1 MGYKVKSGDTLTKIA
16 KDHNLSLDTLLAM
29 NNMTREQ
36 ANKIQIGQ
44 DINVDAG
51 PSAKEDWR
59 PPQFGANSSFPN
71 LRPKSNPV
79 PTPYKPDYSE
89 QDYLKDNAAS
99 IQEQLIAEKYNV
111 GKWGADGKWGRS
123 SQAALDQA
131 LADGYQ
137 LKNGKLV
144 KPQLIPRNSAI
155 AGNSTDAAVMQA
167 LSSEPRSDVKPDQP
181 SKVSLVQK
189 STPVP
194 KPTPSTEFSDYLFR
208 SGQTNPITNAI
219 NTIRPIISGYFGKKS
234 AWEDGPTN
242 VKKQGLGLALKFKP
256 TNPKDLKRGVDEE
269 TGKPYVQ
276 WQILSDSDDNYL
288 WKQING
294 GFQVH
299 PDKITQ
305 EETAYIKANP
315 KAVQQLL
322 LDQGIDIGSDTPDGK
337 WGKNSQAAWLE
348 AKRRG
353 YALENGKL
361 VDRSRGRVMRAAYH
375 PGEHILGGYTI
386 REYEDGSYQ
395 IRDEYN
401 FSNSGSKY
409 SDKLVDAGSE
419 NGAYERTRSR
429 VGNLLGDKSFPIRWT
444 ISKDEVDSWRGE
456 YERDPNMVKYD
467 TKR

>member
-59 PPQFGANSSFPN
+59 PPQFGANSPFPN

-111 GKWGADGKWGRS
+111 GKWGA
-123 SQAALDQA
+123 
-131 LADGYQ
+131 
-137 LKNGKLV
+137 
-144 KPQLIPRNSAI
+144 
-155 AGNSTDAAVMQA
+155 
-167 LSSEPRSDVKPDQP
+167 
-181 SKVSLVQK
+181 
-189 STPVP
+189 
-194 KPTPSTEFSDYLFR
+194 
-208 SGQTNPITNAI
+208 
-219 NTIRPIISGYFGKKS
+219 
-234 AWEDGPTN
+234 
-242 VKKQGLGLALKFKP
+242 
-256 TNPKDLKRGVDEE
+256 
-269 TGKPYVQ
+269 
-276 WQILSDSDDNYL
+276 
-288 WKQING
+288 
-294 GFQVH
+294 
-299 PDKITQ
+299 
-305 EETAYIKANP
+305 
-315 KAVQQLL
+315 
-322 LDQGIDIGSDTPDGK
+322 DGK

-409 SDKLVDAGSE
+409 SDKLVDSGSE
-419 NGAYERTRSR
+419 NEAYEKTRSL

-444 ISKDEVDSWRGE
+444 ISKDEVDSWRSD
-456 YERDPNMVKYD
+456 YERDPNMAKYD